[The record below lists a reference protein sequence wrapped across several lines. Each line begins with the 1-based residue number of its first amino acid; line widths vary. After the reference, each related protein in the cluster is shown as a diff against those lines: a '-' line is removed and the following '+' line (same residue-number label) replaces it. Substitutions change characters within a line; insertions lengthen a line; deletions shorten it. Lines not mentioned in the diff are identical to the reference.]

1 MLRPT
6 ALFIAAATALAVVTA
21 VFAHA
26 EPARVEPGDGAVLAG
41 SPLFVVLEMT
51 QEMARREG
59 ANAIDVFDA
68 SGKEVTTA
76 DAVVDNADRQ
86 KLSVAL
92 PADLPTGAYTV
103 RWKTVSA
110 DDGDPA
116 DGQFSF
122 TVDPNRAPDP
132 GKSDLRATAVTST
145 TGTPAA
151 AVPIEGPAT
160 GNGGTSWVLVV
171 AVAVGMFVLG
181 AGGTFLLVRRPR

>member
-1 MLRPT
+1 MLRLT
-6 ALFIAAATALAVVTA
+6 VFVLAAATVFVAATA
-21 VFAHA
+21 AFAHA
-26 EPARVEPGDGAVLAG
+26 EPARVEPGEGAVLAG
-41 SPLFVVLEMT
+41 SPPYVVIEMS

-92 PADLPTGAYTV
+92 PSDLPTGVYTV

-116 DGQFSF
+116 DGQLSF
-122 TVDPNRAPDP
+122 TVDPNRVPDP
-132 GKSDLRATAVTST
+132 GKSDLRATAAAST
-145 TGTPAA
+145 TGKPAA
-151 AVPIEGPAT
+151 AVPIEAPAA
-160 GNGGTSWVLVV
+160 GDGGTSWVLVT

-181 AGGTFLLVRRPR
+181 AGGTFVMVRRPR